1 MSDSQTMKLIQIFA
15 VAVTLALLTGCQQP
29 YSHLTYA
36 TWWPRTLSRI
46 PVAGGE
52 VEILVPGFTFESL
65 AIDHKEETLYL
76 AEESSV
82 GRRTLDGVPLGGFM
96 VPNHVLAMALDA
108 PGRHLYL
115 AEEDEP
121 RNIVRTDLS
130 GEHGAVIVPKAGY
143 CPALAF
149 DATHQKLYRSQM
161 HPTGLVRTNAD
172 GTGPIQVVSE
182 TYPPMA
188 IAVDE
193 KHGGLF
199 WACPD
204 ESQQAHISRANLDGS
219 APVRILENLPRNL
232 EALAVDPVAR
242 RIFWIERKA
251 SASHPAGRIRSADYD
266 GKDRKTHQ
274 TFKDGNFAV
283 ALAPGW
289 LPKKR
294 K

>member
-1 MSDSQTMKLIQIFA
+1 MTQLRFLFFVIGLGI
-15 VAVTLALLTGCQQP
+15 LTACQHP
-29 YSHLTYA
+29 YSHHTYA
-36 TWWPRTLSRI
+36 TWWPRTLSRL
-46 PVAGGE
+46 PVNGGE
-52 VEILVPGFTFESL
+52 PEVLVPDSVFEFL
-65 AIDHKEETLYL
+65 AIDHKRETIYAAGEL
-76 AEESSV
+76 SV
-82 GRRTLDGVPLGGFM
+82 GSLTLEGAPLGGFV

-108 PGRHLYL
+108 PGGHLYL

-121 RNIVRTDLS
+121 RNIVRTDLA
-130 GEHGAVIVPKAGY
+130 GEHWTVIVPKAGY

-149 DATHQKLYRSQM
+149 DATHQKLYRAQM
-161 HPTGLVRTNAD
+161 NPTGLLQMNAD
-172 GTGPIQVVSE
+172 GTGPVQVVNE
-182 TYPPMA
+182 VYAPMA
-188 IAVDE
+188 IAVDD
-193 KHGGLF
+193 KHGVLI

-204 ESQQAHISRANLDGS
+204 ESDASSRISRARLDGS
-219 APVRILENLPRNL
+219 APVRILENLPRNV

-242 RIFWIERKA
+242 RIFWIEREA

-283 ALAPGW
+283 ALVPGW